1 MSYTPRSRTATAA
14 SSRSRRAAPSCR
26 GGASSLL
33 RLAQPAAPRLPS
45 SQVLGDWVQRAM
57 NVLLP
62 PKPGFAPSE
71 FVR

>member
-1 MSYTPRSRTATAA
+1 
-14 SSRSRRAAPSCR
+14 
-26 GGASSLL
+26 
-33 RLAQPAAPRLPS
+33 LPS